1 MTDYLIRFDAWLN
14 SIGIAGNF
22 IRLILAALWAFLVV
36 SILFRIG
43 RLIFRKKLKAGNRI
57 QVRFIENILKIA
69 VIMIA
74 VFWVF
79 NIGDTAGNFGKVLFQ
94 GTAIIGAII
103 GLAAQPVIS
112 DLCCGIMIS
121 ISKPFEIGDRIELQS
136 GIAGIVKD
144 ITIRHVVLQGIGTT
158 DVIIP
163 NSVIN
168 SMAVTN
174 LSHGSGI
181 RSVFMKFNIAYGSDV
196 EKAMSIVSKIVVDS
210 PYTIPA
216 HPEGSGIEYS
226 PVYFMEFGESSLVIA
241 TTVYY
246 DPATGLGDLKNDIN
260 LRVNRKFNEEGIEIP
275 YNYVNVVMRNDATN
289 SKEVL

>member
-1 MTDYLIRFDAWLN
+1 MTEYLVKFDTWLN
-14 SIGIAGNF
+14 SIGIAGGF
-22 IRLILAALWAFLVV
+22 IRLVLAAVWAIIVV
-36 SILFRIG
+36 TVIFRIG
-43 RLIFRKKLKAGNRI
+43 RLIFKKKLKSENSI
-57 QVRFIENILKIA
+57 QVRFVENILRTC
-69 VIMIA
+69 VILVA

-79 NIGDTAGNFGKVLFQ
+79 NIGDTGDNFGKVLFQ

-158 DVIIP
+158 DIIIP

-168 SMAVTN
+168 SMPVTN

-196 EKAMSIVSKIVVDS
+196 EKAASLVSKALVDS
-210 PYTIPA
+210 SYSIPA
-216 HPEGSGIEYS
+216 HPAGSGIDYS
-226 PVYFMEFGESSLVIA
+226 PVYFLEFGESALVLG

-246 DPATGLGDLKNDIN
+246 DPATGLADLKNDIN
-260 LRVNRKFNEEGIEIP
+260 LKVNRAFKEAQIEIP
-275 YNYVNVVMRNDATN
+275 YNYLNVVMKDDMID
-289 SKEVL
+289 

>member
-1 MTDYLIRFDAWLN
+1 MTDYLVKFDAWLN
-14 SIGIAGNF
+14 SIGIAGVF
-22 IRLILAALWAFLVV
+22 IRLILAAVWAIIIV

-43 RLIFRKKLKAGNRI
+43 RLVFRKKLKAGNRI
-57 QVRFIENILKIA
+57 QIRFIENILKIC
-69 VIMIA
+69 VILVA

-79 NIGDTAGNFGKVLFQ
+79 NIGDPAGNFGKVLFQ

-136 GIAGIVKD
+136 GIAGIVRD

-158 DVIIP
+158 DIIIP

-181 RSVFMKFNIAYGSDV
+181 RSVFMKFNLAYGSDV
-196 EKAMSIVSKIVVDS
+196 EKAMSIVSRIMVDS

-226 PVYFMEFGESSLVIA
+226 PVYFMEFGDSALVIA
-241 TTVYY
+241 TTAYY
-246 DPATGLGDLKNDIN
+246 DPAVGLGDLKNDIN
-260 LRVNRKFNEEGIEIP
+260 LRVNRAFKEEGIEIP
-275 YNYVNVVMRNDATN
+275 YSYLNVVMKNDKADQ
-289 SKEVL
+289 